1 MRALLDLHQWSEE
14 VFPLKLCGRLEP
26 TRATG
31 PSDLTPSA
39 TFGAS
44 NRDDDRFVKR
54 LPALRV
60 VIAQEDPQQYG
71 IAEIIIDPSMRL
83 LAGDPV
89 AAP

>member
-1 MRALLDLHQWSEE
+1 MYMRRPAVAGDPAQD
-14 VFPLKLCGRLEP
+14 GRSSK
-26 TRATG
+26 A
-31 PSDLTPSA
+31 
-39 TFGAS
+39 GAS
-44 NRDDDRFVKR
+44 SRDDDRFVKR